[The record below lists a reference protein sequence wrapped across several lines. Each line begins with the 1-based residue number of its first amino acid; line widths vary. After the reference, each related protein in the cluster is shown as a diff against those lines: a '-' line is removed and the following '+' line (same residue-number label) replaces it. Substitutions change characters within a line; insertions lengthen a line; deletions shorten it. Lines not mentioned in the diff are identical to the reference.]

1 MTLTDDEVA
10 TALRARADRDAP
22 TMTLDPVR
30 TIARGRR
37 RRAATAGAAAGAA
50 AVTAVGLV
58 LGTAALLAPP
68 TADAPTATA
77 PDATAPDS
85 DAPVATAAPDVADL
99 AEGLRAARGP
109 VPRTLA
115 DGSTWWD
122 TGIGSAATGET
133 LAFGTVDG
141 EPFRTPGDVLAF
153 GVLEATGHLADP
165 MPLRWSPDDALADH
179 GAAEG
184 YHGVTGLSVG
194 AEAHV
199 VDVLVGAV
207 PAWMPGARVA
217 HVLSTGVVDAT
228 GAVRHVVEVPTFP
241 EPTGSGASLF
251 VIGGSPR
258 VSNMGSPRSERE
270 IVMEPPSVTV
280 FVGTDGSAYV
290 NGLPVT
296 RDQLALWAPGAPVDQ
311 VVADLVALG
320 ARL

>member
-58 LGTAALLAPP
+58 LGTAALVAPP

-85 DAPVATAAPDVADL
+85 GAPVATAAPDVADL
-99 AEGLRAARGP
+99 AEGLQAARGA

-133 LAFGTVDG
+133 VAFGTVDG
-141 EPFRTPGDVLAF
+141 DVPGF
-153 GVLEATGHLADP
+153 GILDATGHVAYP
-165 MPLRWSPDDALADH
+165 MPLRWSPDDTLAEH
-179 GAAEG
+179 GPADG
-184 YHGVTGLSVG
+184 YFAQTGLAVG
-194 AEAHV
+194 TREDV
-199 VDVLVGAV
+199 VDVVLGAV

-217 HVLSTGVVDAT
+217 HVLPTGVVDAT

-241 EPTGSGASLF
+241 EPAGSGASLF
-251 VIGGSPR
+251 VIGGSG
-258 VSNMGSPRSERE
+258 VFDMSSPGPEDGVVLWS
-270 IVMEPPSVTV
+270 PSVTV

-296 RDQLALWAPGAPVDQ
+296 RDQLALWAPGAPVEQ

-320 ARL
+320 AHL